1 MATGWHVHRQWK
13 HPRQLLIMKGQ
24 GQSSKPAGN
33 RLRAQIRS
41 AASSQGVSTGL
52 GIPPSRRER
61 AMGGRRG

>member
-1 MATGWHVHRQWK
+1 MATGWLLHHQWK

-33 RLRAQIRS
+33 RLRAHIRS

-61 AMGGRRG
+61 AMGGRSG